1 MKYVV
6 WLWRNTVGIRWNM
19 LLRIVAGL
27 GRVVLGLL
35 MVWLCKQF
43 IDVSIRTG
51 SDSDIVLMVVYIVA
65 VVIGG
70 IICRQVYYYWGVKAE
85 AIQSTSIRLCI
96 FSHLFLR
103 QMFDQKEMHSGDISS
118 RLQKDISTVSSATT
132 SIIPDLC
139 VTLFQLFGAFMLMQV
154 MDERLAWVLLLLTPA
169 FILIGKLVAWKIRKM
184 TQDIR
189 QQESVIQMLVQE
201 SMEHNMVL
209 RSLESGN
216 WVTGQLDNLQQE
228 LRGKVN
234 HRAQFTVL
242 FRLLI
247 GLSFSMGYI
256 VAFIW
261 GGLQLKDGVI
271 TFGVMTSFL
280 QLVSQ
285 IQQPIL
291 QMVNM
296 MPQMFQ
302 ASASI
307 DRLEE
312 MEHME
317 AEEVRQEANGKME
330 GLLGLDIQDV
340 SFRYAIGDRE
350 ILKHFTH
357 QFAPGRKTALMGH
370 TGVGKTTLVKTIA
383 RATDMSFGRIQFT
396 PDTLPSDVT
405 GVKILNMKTGEFEF
419 KEGAIMKQMIL
430 ADEINRTSP
439 KTQASLLEAMAEGA
453 VTVDDVTYKLPE
465 PFMVIATQNPS
476 GFVGTYPLPEAQLD
490 RFMMKLSIG
499 YPDTD
504 TQMRLTRNQLEGKT
518 ADTVES
524 VLNASDIIRMK
535 EEAGRIKVVDPVL
548 KYASDIIDNTRNE
561 KGFTMGASPRAM
573 IMLIRA
579 SQAKAYMEGRDHVT
593 PDDIKAVSVNV
604 LHHRVSLSYEA
615 KARRE
620 NIDSLIYS
628 NVLKA
633 KVPFD

>member
-1 MKYVV
+1 MINK
-6 WLWRNTVGIRWNM
+6 LRNAINEYFVGKEEVTDNVLIC
-19 LLRIVAGL
+19 LLAG
-27 GRVVLGLL
+27 G
-35 MVWLCKQF
+35 
-43 IDVSIRTG
+43 
-51 SDSDIVLMVVYIVA
+51 
-65 VVIGG
+65 
-70 IICRQVYYYWGVKAE
+70 
-85 AIQSTSIRLCI
+85 
-96 FSHLFLR
+96 H
-103 QMFDQKEMHSGDISS
+103 
-118 RLQKDISTVSSATT
+118 
-132 SIIPDLC
+132 
-139 VTLFQLFGAFMLMQV
+139 
-154 MDERLAWVLLLLTPA
+154 VLL
-169 FILIGKLVAWKIRKM
+169 
-184 TQDIR
+184 
-189 QQESVIQMLVQE
+189 E
-201 SMEHNMVL
+201 
-209 RSLESGN
+209 
-216 WVTGQLDNLQQE
+216 
-228 LRGKVN
+228 
-234 HRAQFTVL
+234 
-242 FRLLI
+242 
-247 GLSFSMGYI
+247 
-256 VAFIW
+256 
-261 GGLQLKDGVI
+261 
-271 TFGVMTSFL
+271 
-280 QLVSQ
+280 
-285 IQQPIL
+285 
-291 QMVNM
+291 
-296 MPQMFQ
+296 
-302 ASASI
+302 
-307 DRLEE
+307 
-312 MEHME
+312 
-317 AEEVRQEANGKME
+317 
-330 GLLGLDIQDV
+330 DV
-340 SFRYAIGDRE
+340 
-350 ILKHFTH
+350 
-357 QFAPGRKTALMGH
+357 P
-370 TGVGKTTLVKTIA
+370 GVGKTTLVKTIA

-439 KTQASLLEAMAEGA
+439 KTQASLLEAMAEGS
-453 VTVDDVTYKLPE
+453 VTVDDVTYILPE

-535 EEAGRIKVVDPVL
+535 EEAGRIKVVDSVL